1 MLRVVRWL
9 DAAARST
16 RGVELERVSALEQV
30 MQHAQGDDD
39 SQRDEGAAVER
50 EHYCGEA
57 AARGERKQRVEPA
70 PSCHEFAEPRQR
82 EPGS

>member
-1 MLRVVRWL
+1 MVLRVVRWL

-50 EHYCGEA
+50 KHNGAEEA
-57 AARGERKQRVEPA
+57 RLEPQDSARSK
-70 PSCHEFAEPRQR
+70 
-82 EPGS
+82 